1 MLNNFS
7 HDSKNPISSN
17 DYGKID
23 EIRLN
28 GNVSVRNILK
38 QKFQENRDT
47 SQLLLEI
54 LRTLEFYT
62 VIAVI
67 Y

>member
-7 HDSKNPISSN
+7 LESKNPISSH

-28 GNVSVRNILK
+28 DYISIRNILK
-38 QKFQENRDT
+38 QKLQENT
-47 SQLLLEI
+47 SQFLLEI
-54 LRTLEFYT
+54 LRILEFYT
-62 VIAVI
+62 VIAII